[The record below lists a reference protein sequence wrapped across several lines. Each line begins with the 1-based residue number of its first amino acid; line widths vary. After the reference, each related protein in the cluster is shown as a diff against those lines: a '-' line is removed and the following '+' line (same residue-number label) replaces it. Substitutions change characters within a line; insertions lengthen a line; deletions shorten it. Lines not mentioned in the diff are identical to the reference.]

1 MNKCKALEISLAIT
15 CALSVQCAIGAE
27 TSQVSSVRKTGIP
40 ESELQSLATA
50 DSDVRYAGMLHSVAM
65 ATSDV
70 ELRQKYLKAA
80 AACLI
85 ACNKEKAYAKHIK
98 GKLQNAANVERELK
112 GDCKKCSGSGLKKRW
127 CTSCS
132 GSGQCPGCKGAG
144 EFMSVGFDG
153 RTGSRPCRKCHGRRD
168 CHTCRGEGAIKEKCL
183 ECTGSGKVF
192 SKMAAECV
200 FRDICNALVKD
211 AERAR
216 LEAESRKEREKME
229 AKARKEREWREAK
242 EREEREKADA
252 KARKERERMEAL
264 GLVSVYGKWMTPGS
278 ERVVRYRVFQI
289 YESGHALCNDGTGRL
304 FCLLYSAD
312 DNQDLSEGDVLVND
326 LYRCGTFSYIDVNN
340 ARRVVAQFAI
350 DLHVALKEIRK
361 RDAKMRMWKE

>member
-1 MNKCKALEISLAIT
+1 MNRCKALEISLAVI

-27 TSQVSSVRKTGIP
+27 TIQVSSVRKTSIS

-50 DSDVRYAGMLHSVAM
+50 ATADPDVRHAGMLHSVAM

-70 ELRQKYLKAA
+70 ERQQKYLKAA

-85 ACNKEKAYAKHIK
+85 ACDKEKAYAKHIK
-98 GKLQNAANVERELK
+98 GKLQNAAKVESELK

-168 CHTCRGEGAIKEKCL
+168 CHKCRGEGAIKEKCL
-183 ECTGSGKVF
+183 ECAGLGKVF
-192 SKMAAECV
+192 SKTVAECV
-200 FRDICNALVKD
+200 FRDTCNALVKD

-216 LEAESRKEREKME
+216 QEAKERE
-229 AKARKEREWREAK
+229 EREKREAK

-264 GLVSVYGKWMTPGS
+264 GFVSVYGKWMTPGS
-278 ERVVRYRVFQI
+278 ERAVRYRVFQV

-361 RDAKMRMWKE
+361 RDAKRRMRTE

>member
-1 MNKCKALEISLAIT
+1 MKERQKRGSRQWHYLAIMAMCSVNVWGAGGAVPKPSAKRT
-15 CALSVQCAIGAE
+15 SLSEAELRTFATSVPDVKNAGAL
-27 TSQVSSVRKTGIP
+27 
-40 ESELQSLATA
+40 
-50 DSDVRYAGMLHSVAM
+50 YSVAM

-70 ELRQKYLKAA
+70 ELQQKYLKIA

-85 ACNKEKAYAKHIK
+85 ACDKEKAYAKHIK

-112 GDCKKCSGSGLKKRW
+112 DDCKKCSGSGLKKRW

-168 CHTCRGEGAIKEKCL
+168 CHTCRGEGAVKEKCL
-183 ECTGSGKVF
+183 ECAGFGKVF
-192 SKMAAECV
+192 SKVVAECV
-200 FRDICNALVKD
+200 FRDTCNALVKD

-216 LEAESRKEREKME
+216 Q
-229 AKARKEREWREAK
+229 EAK

-264 GLVSVYGKWMTPGS
+264 GCVSVYGKWMTPGS
-278 ERVVRYRVFQI
+278 ERAVRYRVFQI
-289 YESGHALCNDGTGRL
+289 YESGHALCNDGIGRL

-326 LYRCGTFSYIDVNN
+326 LYRCGTFTYIDVNN

-361 RDAKMRMWKE
+361 RDAKMRMRKE